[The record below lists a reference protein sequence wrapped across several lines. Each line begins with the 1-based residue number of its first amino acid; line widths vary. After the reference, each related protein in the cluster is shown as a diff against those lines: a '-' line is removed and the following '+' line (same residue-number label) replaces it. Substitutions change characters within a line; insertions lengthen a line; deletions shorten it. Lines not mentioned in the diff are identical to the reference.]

1 MFNNDN
7 EGFYTQQQMF
17 LTNDNRLI
25 FKEDVE
31 CILVFVEGVLNS
43 PEVSRGIVEGFIDG
57 LGLDHLDCRICYVNN
72 DYGYKHAIETVK
84 YWKKECLVTGETLVL
99 VTNMTQLLYSGV
111 FNTWSDEQQKFLTY
125 IVDNSG
131 VFHWVH
137 DLTERELRAGHNLEN
152 IYRNGGF
159 DLDECD

>member
-1 MFNNDN
+1 M
-7 EGFYTQQQMF
+7 EHIQQQMF
-17 LTNDNRLI
+17 LTSDNKLV

-31 CILVFVEGVLNS
+31 CILVFVEGVLGS
-43 PEVSRGIVEGFIDG
+43 PEASRGVVAEFIG
-57 LGLDHLDCRICYVNN
+57 SLNIDHLDCSIKYVNN
-72 DYGYKHAIETVK
+72 DYGYKNAINAVK
-84 YWKKECLVTGETLVL
+84 YWKKECLATRETLVL

-125 IVDNSG
+125 IVDNNG

-137 DLTERELRAGHNLEN
+137 DLTEKELRAGHNLEA

-159 DLDECD
+159 DLDECN